1 MGEQSTRNLVIRWW
15 GLPMAARREIALRL
29 GLISEDEVS
38 LPEPERYARAL
49 LRAKER
55 NQLEQ
60 VAEEIDKWSKQ

>member
-1 MGEQSTRNLVIRWW
+1 MGETSTRHLVIRWW

-60 VAEEIDKWSKQ
+60 VAEEINKWPT